1 MLFNPFKVIFQR
13 KGLSGKLLR
22 NIGGTA
28 LIIYSAVILYVAIN
42 NRQNAIETA
51 KINLQLISESYS
63 NYASRFLG
71 DFMSQVSTTAKT
83 FERIYKIPARERR
96 PFIGAMMDNQLR
108 SNSHYLSFWT
118 IWDPNKL
125 DSLDKYM
132 IDKPGSTRIGSFS
145 LTLFRQNDSIV
156 IEKNNPNTI
165 LFQGDYY
172 RLPKQNLRETVLEP
186 YSYSFTGKEG
196 EEILQTSLISPI
208 IVGGKFKGV
217 VGIDLDLEELNAAFN
232 KIKPYED
239 GYIYLLSA
247 DGTFVTYPEDSLIGK
262 KMSNVDKKFASVIN
276 HKHGDNHA
284 SSPVEEVFHPGLNE
298 KTFVSSYPFKIGN
311 SQETWRVVVVV
322 PSTTILR
329 DANKALL
336 ITLMV
341 GVLGLL
347 TILWVISN
355 LASKITG
362 PLKMTANALHN
373 MSKGL
378 IEANPLPETDDND
391 EVGETMK
398 AVNQLSAGLSEA
410 VSFAGEIG
418 HGNLN
423 MWYNKLSD
431 DDMLG
436 NALIKMRD
444 DLVSLE
450 NKNRQ
455 NIWLQE
461 GKIKLQESIAGDKTA
476 LQIGTNYLSGLAK
489 LLDLKSGIVYKNEG
503 NSLTICAGYS
513 LPEQLNFSIPDFSLG
528 IIGQVI
534 RSKAPYSPGFIK
546 SPHLKLESGFINK
559 DELWIIF
566 YPCYYHQQLIAV
578 LELAFDTEPPTDKL
592 EVINQT
598 TKNIAAALYAE
609 GINHEIKELLIKTQE
624 QSEELKVQQ
633 EELREANEELEQQ
646 ARELKESEAQL
657 QSQQEELRVTNE
669 ELEAKTKILE
679 EQQANILVKNK
690 ELQNASAALEEK
702 AIQIEKASKYKSEF
716 LANMSHELR
725 TPLNSLLILSKSLAD
740 NRKKNLLEDQV
751 EAAEIIYNSGNELLN
766 LINDILDLSKIE
778 AGKMDVQP
786 EELYPE
792 EFATYVR
799 RNFAH
804 LAEKKGLDLRTN
816 LSDDLPESF
825 STDRRRVEQIL
836 KNLLSNAFKFTH
848 NGFVEFSLSKEVG
861 SNYPIDPLDYKMA
874 FTVSDSGIGIASE
887 KQQEIFDA
895 FKQADGSTSRKY
907 GGTGLGLSISKELAA
922 LLHGEI
928 ILKSEVGQGS
938 SFTLVIPNLF
948 AEQPTDESINKSSDP
963 ILKDE
968 PSTSNRDVITN
979 SYKEESSSELK
990 RNEIKKATVGDV
1002 GSIPDDRENLKK
1014 GKDKALLIIEDD
1026 STFARILSKMAKEHG
1041 FKFLH
1046 ASSGEVGLQ
1055 LAVNYKPSA
1064 VILDINLPG
1073 MDGWEVLE
1081 KLKSNPEIRH
1091 IPVHMMSA
1099 FEETIDAF
1107 KKGALGYLT
1116 KPADSE
1122 TLQKAF
1128 DNIASFIDKKI
1139 RDLLLIEDD
1148 SNLQKSI
1155 KTIIGDSGVAITTA
1169 DSGRMAIELLSQKT
1183 FDCMILDLGLPDMTG
1198 FELLRALKHQK
1209 QMVIPPVIVY
1219 TGRELSKEENKELHE
1234 YAESIIIKGV
1244 KSEERLLDETSLF
1257 LHRVVNELPKE
1268 QQEIISFLH
1277 DRDSIFKGRKVLIVD
1292 DDMRNVIALSKVLQE
1307 RGLEIKVAENGKIG
1321 VEMAANNPD
1330 LSLVLMD
1337 IMMPEMDGFEAI
1349 QEIRKNPK
1357 LKALPIIALTAK
1369 AMKEDRI
1376 RCINAGA
1383 NDYIAKPINVD
1394 KLLSLMRVWLFK

>member
-1 MLFNPFKVIFQR
+1 MLFNPFKVIVQR

-28 LIIYSAVILYVAIN
+28 LIIYSTVILYVAIN
-42 NRQNAIETA
+42 NRQNAVESA
-51 KINLQLISESYS
+51 KINLRLISESYS

-71 DFMSQVSTTAKT
+71 EFMSEVTTTAKT
-83 FERIYKIPARERR
+83 FEKINEIPASERR
-96 PFIGAMMDNQLR
+96 KFIGALMEHQLR
-108 SNSHYLSFWT
+108 SNSHYLSVWT
-118 IWDPNKL
+118 IWDPNAL
-125 DSLDKYM
+125 DSLDRFM
-132 IDKPGSTRIGSFS
+132 INQPGSTKIGSFS
-145 LTLFRQNDSIV
+145 LTLFKKQNAIV
-156 IEKNNPNTI
+156 VEKNDPNTI

-172 RLPKQNLRETVLEP
+172 LLPKKNLRETVLEP
-186 YSYSFTGKEG
+186 YSYSFTGKE
-196 EEILQTSLISPI
+196 EEKILQTSLISPI
-208 IVGGKFKGV
+208 MVGGNFKGV
-217 VGIDLDLEELNAAFN
+217 VGIDLGLDELNHAFN
-232 KIKPYED
+232 KIKPYSD
-239 GYIYLLSA
+239 GYIYLLSSA
-247 DGTFVTYPEDSLIGK
+247 GTFITYPSDSLIGK
-262 KMSNVDKKFASVIN
+262 KISEVNSQFSRIVN
-276 HKHGDNHA
+276 HTEADSSA
-284 SSPVEEVFHPGLNE
+284 SSAIEEVYHPGLQ
-298 KTFVSSYPFKIGN
+298 KKAFISSYPFRIGK
-311 SQETWRVVVVV
+311 SLETWRIVVVV
-322 PSTTILR
+322 PSSTILKE
-329 DANKALL
+329 ANRSLY
-336 ITLMV
+336 ITLLV
-341 GVLGLL
+341 GVIGLII
-347 TILWVISN
+347 ILWVISN

-362 PLKMTANALHN
+362 PLKQTAEVLHN

-378 IEANPLPETDDND
+378 IESNPLPEIETED
-391 EVGETMK
+391 EVSETMK
-398 AVNQLSAGLSEA
+398 AVNQVSVGLSEA

-418 HGNLN
+418 NGNLN

-431 DDMLG
+431 EDMLG
-436 NALIKMRD
+436 NALIMMRNN
-444 DLVSLE
+444 LVALDQQ
-450 NKNRQ
+450 NRL

-461 GKIKLQESIAGDKTA
+461 GKIKLQETIAGDKTA
-476 LQIGTNYLSGLAK
+476 LQIGTNYLTVLSQMIQ
-489 LLDLKSGIVYKNEG
+489 LKSGIVYKQNNQE
-503 NSLTICAGYS
+503 LIACAGYA
-513 LPEQLNFSIPDFSLG
+513 LPQQLNSLKFDASKG

-534 RSKAPYSPGFIK
+534 LSKSPYIQGYVK
-546 SPHLKLESGFINK
+546 APHLKLESGFINK
-559 DELWIIF
+559 EELWIAF
-566 YPCYYHQQLIAV
+566 FPCLYHQQLIAI
-578 LELAFDTEPPTDKL
+578 LELAFDTEPPKEKL
-592 EVINQT
+592 EIVLQT

-657 QSQQEELRVTNE
+657 QIQQEELRVTNE

-679 EQQANILVKNK
+679 EQQANILEKNK
-690 ELQNASAALEEK
+690 ELHRASAALEEK

-725 TPLNSLLILSKSLAD
+725 TPLNSLLILSRSLAD
-740 NRKKNLLEDQV
+740 NRKKNLLEDQI

-778 AGKMDVQP
+778 AGKMEVQP
-786 EELYPE
+786 EEVYPD

-799 RNFAH
+799 RNFSH
-804 LAEKKGLDLRTN
+804 LAEKKGLDLRIK

-825 STDRRRVEQIL
+825 STDRRRVEQII

-848 NGFVEFSLSKEVG
+848 NGYVEFSLCNIPG
-861 SNYPIDPLDYKMA
+861 PNYPQNPLDYKIA
-874 FTVSDSGIGIASE
+874 FAVSDSGIGIAEE

-907 GGTGLGLSISKELAA
+907 GGTGLGLSISRELAT

-928 ILKSEVGQGS
+928 TLKSQLGLGAT
-938 SFTLVIPNLF
+938 FTLTIPNLLP
-948 AEQPTDESINKSSDP
+948 EQDPDTEIDVSKENRTSGENRPIKTRTEKEPNKEEKHLISTPTDIKRSPASDP
-963 ILKDE
+963 
-968 PSTSNRDVITN
+968 
-979 SYKEESSSELK
+979 
-990 RNEIKKATVGDV
+990 
-1002 GSIPDDRENLKK
+1002 GSISDDREYLRP

-1026 STFARILSKMAKEHG
+1026 LTFARILSKMAKEHG

-1046 ASSGEVGLQ
+1046 AATGETGLQ
-1055 LAVNYKPSA
+1055 LAVKYKPSA

-1107 KKGALGYLT
+1107 RKGALGYLT
-1116 KPADSE
+1116 KPADPE

-1169 DSGRMAIELLSQKT
+1169 DSGASAIELLSHKP
-1183 FDCMILDLGLPDMTG
+1183 FDCMILDLGLPDMSG
-1198 FELLRALKHQK
+1198 FELLRTLKHQEK
-1209 QMVIPPVIVY
+1209 ISIPPVIVY

-1277 DRDSIFKGRKVLIVD
+1277 DRDSIFKGKKVLIVD
-1292 DDMRNVIALSKVLQE
+1292 DDMRNVIALTKVLQE
-1307 RGLEIKVAENGKIG
+1307 RGLEIKAAENGRIG
-1321 VEMAANNPD
+1321 VEMASTTSD

-1349 QEIRKNPK
+1349 QEIRKNPR
-1357 LKALPIIALTAK
+1357 LKSLPIIALTAK
-1369 AMKEDRI
+1369 AMKEDRV